1 MASTSIIAG
10 EIPGGTGE
18 AMQSLNKALR
28 FAKENAKYGLQFHSV
43 AKKVEDIALLCFCDA
58 AFGVRRDLS
67 SQGGYMI
74 VMTDKRVLHGE
85 KCPFVPLAWKSFKLP
100 RVCRSSLGA
109 ESQAMAGALEELL
122 MIKTFLRM
130 LLDKD
135 VSLSRSQETLTMP
148 CAVVTDCR
156 ALFDLLK
163 KENIQTS
170 NDKRVAIESLVIRDL
185 LKQVN
190 GELRWVSSERQL
202 ADPMTKIGTR
212 QQLVEAMK
220 SGFIQL
226 VHDENFVAA
235 KKKTAVDR
243 EKSRVQTTSRI
254 AMTTCALVASECLK
268 GSESTNV
275 EMEDTPWFFIFFTL
289 AVAVMLHVMMRVCG
303 AMMYRTK
310 STSDASTQTEVT
322 ETKEQG
328 TWVNESRIY
337 SLESE
342 LSQKEYELGEMFE
355 RLRELERDNE
365 DLEQRELRL
374 INQLGQMT
382 ICALRRYNA
391 PNHVRFAD
399 KGEIWFTKDG
409 RCWHSDPECH
419 TIARSSTVRSIVACR
434 ECTAHMAP

>member
-1 MASTSIIAG
+1 
-10 EIPGGTGE
+10 
-18 AMQSLNKALR
+18 
-28 FAKENAKYGLQFHSV
+28 
-43 AKKVEDIALLCFCDA
+43 
-58 AFGVRRDLS
+58 
-67 SQGGYMI
+67 
-74 VMTDKRVLHGE
+74 
-85 KCPFVPLAWKSFKLP
+85 
-100 RVCRSSLGA
+100 
-109 ESQAMAGALEELL
+109 
-122 MIKTFLRM
+122 
-130 LLDKD
+130 
-135 VSLSRSQETLTMP
+135 
-148 CAVVTDCR
+148 
-156 ALFDLLK
+156 
-163 KENIQTS
+163 
-170 NDKRVAIESLVIRDL
+170 
-185 LKQVN
+185 
-190 GELRWVSSERQL
+190 
-202 ADPMTKIGTR
+202 
-212 QQLVEAMK
+212 
-220 SGFIQL
+220 
-226 VHDENFVAA
+226 
-235 KKKTAVDR
+235 
-243 EKSRVQTTSRI
+243 
-254 AMTTCALVASECLK
+254 
-268 GSESTNV
+268 
-275 EMEDTPWFFIFFTL
+275 
-289 AVAVMLHVMMRVCG
+289 
-303 AMMYRTK
+303 MYRTK